1 MLVEPLHKWLSNLF
15 HDIMVLFECWDV
27 VESHVISSLLFYFR
41 SGFNNIQRGSYF
53 KYKEYRQQRKSI
65 VSRNGRFQKRR
76 VGELGKEDLPYRIVI
91 IINKVAEIYNGDDD
105 DATSQYLS
113 RAQMAAA
120 L

>member
-1 MLVEPLHKWLSNLF
+1 
-15 HDIMVLFECWDV
+15 MVA
-27 VESHVISSLLFYFR
+27 
-41 SGFNNIQRGSYF
+41 F
-53 KYKEYRQQRKSI
+53 K
-65 VSRNGRFQKRR
+65 KRR